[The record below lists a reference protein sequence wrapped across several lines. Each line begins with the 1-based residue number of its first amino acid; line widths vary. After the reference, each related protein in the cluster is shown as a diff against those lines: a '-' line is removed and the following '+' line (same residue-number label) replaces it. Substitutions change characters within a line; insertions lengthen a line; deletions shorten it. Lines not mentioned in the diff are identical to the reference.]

1 MEKMLATTA
10 LALGFAS
17 QALAGSPAPA
27 PAPAV
32 TVAPPVAAAAAASD
46 WSGFYVGGL
55 VSFDSGDVT
64 SFVNN
69 VQITNLPLVSTTAFG
84 GFAGFNKQMNNLVF
98 GGELAY
104 TTGDIPVTTLANS
117 FVTDRV
123 DAKGRLGYSF
133 GSALVYGVVGYS
145 WATTSDTGTLY
156 PAAGLNYGVGLDYMI
171 NDHIFLGAE
180 YLMRNLTGSDVG
192 FNRIDATI
200 NSATLRA
207 GYKF

>member
-1 MEKMLATTA
+1 MKNLFLTSAIT
-10 LALGFAS
+10 LGCAS
-17 QALAGSPAPA
+17 VAMAGASGP
-27 PAPAV
+27 
-32 TVAPPVAAAAAASD
+32 VAPVAPVSVAAPVAAASN
-46 WSGFYVGGL
+46 WSGLYAGGL
-55 VSFDSGDVT
+55 VSFDSGTVSAFTNNIPGISRTLDPTT
-64 SFVNN
+64 S
-69 VQITNLPLVSTTAFG
+69 FG
-84 GFAGFNKQMNNLVF
+84 GFVGYNRQVNNLVF

-104 TTGDIPVTTLANS
+104 TTGDIPVTGLLNS

-145 WATTSDTGTLY
+145 WATTSDAGIVY

-171 NDHIFLGAE
+171 NDHIFVGAE

-192 FNRIDATI
+192 VNRVDATI